1 VSCFI
6 SCLLREQIQ
15 AIPSPVI
22 SLSEM
27 SIKEYKEKRDFSKT
41 QEPKESK
48 SMRESKG
55 LLYVIQRHD
64 ASHLH
69 FDLRLE
75 EDDVLKS
82 WAIPKLPPQ
91 EEGIKRL
98 AIQTEDHPL
107 GYEDFEGTIPEGQ
120 YGAGK
125 VETWDRGEYIPLEK
139 TSSKRIM
146 EIRGK
151 KLHGRYC
158 LIKLKAKEKE
168 DKNWLFFKLKE
179 KNEKNIQI
187 KFKKKDTK

>member
-1 VSCFI
+1 MNN
-6 SCLLREQIQ
+6 
-15 AIPSPVI
+15 
-22 SLSEM
+22 SLSSGIKKCPVLSVACYGGKFRLFLLQLFLQGEM

-55 LLYVIQRHD
+55 LLYVIQRHA

-91 EEGIKRL
+91 EAGVKRL

-146 EIRGK
+146 EIKGK

-158 LIKLKAKEKE
+158 LIKLKTKEQE

-179 KNEKNIQI
+179 K
-187 KFKKKDTK
+187 